1 MFSDTDSNT
10 GTNTNTNTN
19 TITDSTFD
27 IINPNTSIDNIT
39 PDNITTDDCPQTN
52 LPNVHVGTNP
62 DVVYLTF
69 LDEIYETINENKNVF
84 SNSTIQITK
93 PDIIFENK
101 RTCWTNFQKNCDQ
114 ISRNVLHVQKFIE
127 SELSVET
134 SIGERGN
141 LIMKGRYDFN
151 NVSKQFKLY
160 IKTFVQCQT
169 CKSFSTEICRN
180 TVNRMDYLKCLNTKP
195 LCGTQRVV
203 PKL

>member
-1 MFSDTDSNT
+1 MFSDTNS
-10 GTNTNTNTN
+10 NTNTS
-19 TITDSTFD
+19 TITDDTFD
-27 IINPNTSIDNIT
+27 IINPNMTIDNMT
-39 PDNITTDDCPQTN
+39 PDDITTDNYSQTN
-52 LPNVHVGTNP
+52 LTVHVGTNP

-69 LDEIYETINENKNVF
+69 LDEIYQIINENKNVF

-169 CKSFSTEICRN
+169 CKSFNTEICRN
-180 TVNRMDYLKCLNTKP
+180 TTNRMDYLKCLNIKP
-195 LCGTQRVV
+195 LCSSQRVV